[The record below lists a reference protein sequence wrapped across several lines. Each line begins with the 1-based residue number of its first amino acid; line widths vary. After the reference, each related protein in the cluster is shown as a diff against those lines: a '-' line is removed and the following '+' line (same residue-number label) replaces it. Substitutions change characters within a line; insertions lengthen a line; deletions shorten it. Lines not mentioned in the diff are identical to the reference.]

1 MAHHH
6 HQQQQQ
12 QQQQPFM
19 MMNWMMPNAMSD
31 GMQNGMMPNAMADGT
46 YPPKKSLQL
55 KLIEINCNYQLILF
69 CERSPIDCPISKIS
83 CYLCPATVPCVEEE
97 CSSFEAKD
105 LSSNVRLLF

>member
-1 MAHHH
+1 
-6 HQQQQQ
+6 
-12 QQQQPFM
+12 
-19 MMNWMMPNAMSD
+19 
-31 GMQNGMMPNAMADGT
+31 
-46 YPPKKSLQL
+46 LQL

-83 CYLCPATVPCVEEE
+83 CYLCPATVPCIEEE